1 MYFNESVIYGKSF
14 CHVYKLEQWHEST
27 NLCMDYDK
35 VEEEEKKNNTTA
47 KATKAKTNVPKAKE
61 NKMQ

>member
-1 MYFNESVIYGKSF
+1 
-14 CHVYKLEQWHEST
+14 
-27 NLCMDYDK
+27 MDYDK